1 MRKKARRTQVLISSG
16 VLLILAGCSGSK
28 AGKPAGGDTSASEGS
43 MMPAAT
49 STAAVPQACT
59 LFTRSELE
67 PFVGWKL
74 DEGNPRDAQPGS
86 FNCDFKT
93 PEYSRQ
99 ELPNPALP
107 KSVGFSSLTVN
118 THTADPKAFE
128 DFRKT
133 LGSSAHDAPG
143 IGDGAYFYG
152 SDMLYVRVG
161 NRGFSLRIYT
171 DTDTDELS
179 DSDKALVRDVMMKIA
194 KAGVSKLT

>member
-1 MRKKARRTQVLISSG
+1 MMREEARRTQVLISFSM
-16 VLLILAGCSGSK
+16 LLISAGCSGSK
-28 AGKPAGGDTSASEGS
+28 AGKPAGGDTSASES
-43 MMPAAT
+43 SAPAAT
-49 STAAVPQACT
+49 STATVPQACT

-74 DEGNPRDAQPGS
+74 DEGNPRDAQPGA

-93 PEYSRQ
+93 PTYSRQ
-99 ELPNPALP
+99 ELPNPPLP
-107 KSVGFSSLTVN
+107 KSVGFGSLTIN

-133 LGSSAHDAPG
+133 LGASAHDAPG

-179 DSDKALVRDVMMKIA
+179 DADKALVRDVMMKIA
-194 KAGVSKLT
+194 KAGASKLG